1 MSDIILRQ
9 RTTAVAENTGLN
21 NKIDMKI
28 TICMAYTNRM
38 EQLKRT
44 LRAFGKSKENFSVAI
59 ANDGHEKLSISDL
72 PAIGKYIE
80 ILDNDGIK
88 EKTWHDPAVPV
99 NKALSVAINDL
110 RSDVI
115 ILCNPE
121 CMPVG
126 DIVSD
131 CTTLKPSEYRVY
143 GCLSLDKETSDNI
156 DNIDLVGLSG
166 SIERGAGKDFDLAWY
181 QHSIY
186 RPVCYEFCAAI
197 NASDMRRLNGYDE
210 RLAFGWG
217 YSDNYLLHRIKLMG
231 MNVTMVDDPFVAHQW
246 HAKVNDTPQRSDLV
260 NANRIIFNQLI
271 STITKPKALRL
282 ITKDI
287 L

>member
-1 MSDIILRQ
+1 
-9 RTTAVAENTGLN
+9 
-21 NKIDMKI
+21 
-28 TICMAYTNRM
+28 MAYTNRL

-44 LRAFGKSKENFSVAI
+44 LRVFGKSKENFSVVI

-80 ILDNDGIK
+80 ILDSDGIK
-88 EKTWHDPAVPV
+88 EKTWHGPAVPG
-99 NKALSVAINDL
+99 NKALSAAINDL

-126 DIVSD
+126 DIISD
-131 CTTLKPSEYRVY
+131 SATLKPSEYRVY

-156 DNIDLVGLSG
+156 DNIDLVGLAG
-166 SIERGAGKDFDLAWY
+166 NIERGAGKDFDLAWY

-246 HAKVNDTPQRSDLV
+246 HAKVNDTPL